1 MCGVLPAIPIL
12 MCTDQENHNTVLD
25 IFSGSNVV
33 GRMSLLLNRKILTTE
48 LSKEYYN
55 IGCKMLEN
63 SIKDFNREELDI
75 INQIAYEEEN
85 LLSIAA

>member
-1 MCGVLPAIPIL
+1 
-12 MCTDQENHNTVLD
+12 MCTSEENHNTVLD

-48 LSKEYYN
+48 LSKEYYK

-63 SIKDFNREELDI
+63 SIKDFNSEELDI
-75 INQIAYEEEN
+75 INQIAYGEEN

>member
-1 MCGVLPAIPIL
+1 MCGVLPVVPIL
-12 MCTDQENHNTVLD
+12 MCTSEENHNTVLD

-33 GRMSLLLNRKILTTE
+33 GRMSLLLNRRILTTE

-63 SIKDFNREELDI
+63 AIKDFNIEELDI
-75 INQIAYEEEN
+75 INQIAYGEKN
-85 LLSIAA
+85 QVLIAA